1 MRDQR
6 AGESESLGS
15 QVKWVGFHSRA
26 PGSRQGTES
35 AEAEAGMSDCPLP
48 ASLKPLPS
56 LQGTRGTWGALM
68 QGMVFTSTPWRLKEE
83 CELALQF
90 RS

>member
-35 AEAEAGMSDCPLP
+35 TEAEAGMSDCPLP
-48 ASLKPLPS
+48 ASLKPAPS

-68 QGMVFTSTPWRLKEE
+68 QGMGVKGGGSVHQHPVEVEGRM
-83 CELALQF
+83 
-90 RS
+90 